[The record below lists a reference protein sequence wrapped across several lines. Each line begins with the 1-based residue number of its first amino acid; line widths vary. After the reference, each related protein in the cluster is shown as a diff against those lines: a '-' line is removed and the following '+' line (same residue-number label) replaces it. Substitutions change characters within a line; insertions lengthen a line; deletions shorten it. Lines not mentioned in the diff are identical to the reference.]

1 MFFFQVYVL
10 DTDSNAAYFVLSL
23 SQQISAC
30 SCTTSLSESQTCTD
44 KTLVS
49 KLVVLASLDLAMC
62 SFLQEI
68 LWNRQNYELFPIPI
82 ILLLCIPLLFPGRF
96 RNRVSDL
103 QTVIPLK
110 CYCIILNGI
119 TYPVPSSSLQKVI

>member
-1 MFFFQVYVL
+1 MQPTLSSPSLNRSLLVVVQHSSL
-10 DTDSNAAYFVLSL
+10 KARAALTRLWFRL
-23 SQQISAC
+23 
-30 SCTTSLSESQTCTD
+30 
-44 KTLVS
+44 S
-49 KLVVLASLDLAMC
+49 KLVVLASLDLAMY
-62 SFLQEI
+62 SFFQEI

-119 TYPVPSSSLQKVI
+119 TYPVPSSSLQKLYK